1 MPNQTPLPAPS
12 VGLIGLGLMGRG
24 MGLSLRRAGH
34 SLGIVAH
41 RRRETAQEL
50 IGAGA
55 WEAADAQA
63 LAKGCDAIVLCLPSR
78 EAVEAV
84 LFGPQ
89 GIAAAGKPGLL
100 IIECSTLT
108 PVAARDFAQRLAPIG
123 IAFVDA
129 PLTRGPNEALQG
141 KLNTLVGGDAAA
153 VQRALPVL
161 AAFCEKS
168 FAFGATGNG
177 YAAKL
182 ISNFLAFSNLV
193 AVAEAMGT
201 AAKAGLDMA
210 TLMQAIGV
218 SGGQSRVLDG
228 LSGWLVD
235 GSPSRS
241 KVTLATAHK
250 DVDYYL
256 QQARA
261 LGSAGPFAEEVL
273 RRLTDG
279 LAVGLGEQFTPHY
292 LQHVAQLAG
301 ASLPQNK
308 PQG

>member
-1 MPNQTPLPAPS
+1 
-12 VGLIGLGLMGRG
+12 MGRG
-24 MGLSLRRAGH
+24 MGLSLLRAGR

-41 RRRETAQEL
+41 RRRETADEL
-50 IGAGA
+50 LAAGA
-55 WEAADAQA
+55 WEAVDAQA
-63 LAKGCDAIVLCLPSR
+63 LAKVCNSVVLCLPSR
-78 EAVEAV
+78 EAVDTV

-89 GIAAAGKPGLL
+89 GIAAANKPGLL
-100 IIECSTLT
+100 VIECSTLT
-108 PVAARDFAQRLAPIG
+108 PDAARDFAQRLAPHG
-123 IAFVDA
+123 ISFVDA

-141 KLNTLVGGDAAA
+141 KLNTLVGGDAPA

-161 AAFCEKS
+161 AAFCEKT
-168 FAFGATGNG
+168 FEFGATGNG

-228 LSGWLVD
+228 LAGWLVD

-241 KVTLATAHK
+241 RVMLSTAHK

-261 LGSAGPFAEEVL
+261 LGSAGPLAEEVL
-273 RRLTDG
+273 RRLSAG
-279 LAVGLGEQFTPHY
+279 LAAGLGEQFTPQY

-301 ASLPQNK
+301 ASLPAK